1 MIPIRFVATALQCD
15 IQWEHV
21 QDRIEIIATKE
32 TAKTDQKNI
41 HAQQLVDQTEC
52 SKEVLKFRKKDNPR
66 RNGLLKQE

>member
-52 SKEVLKFRKKDNPR
+52 SKEVLEFRKKDNPR